1 MTLIEKLFKEIKTD
15 DRESSRIKRIRE
27 GVIIWSR
34 HYMGVKYSKYVENV
48 YQGVLASLYSNK
60 DKINLDNLGEYY
72 MEAIKHCCNL
82 CKKKDKS
89 IWKYEK
95 TFLLN
100 DDKIVH

>member
-34 HYMGVKYSKYVENV
+34 RYMGVKFGKYVENI
-48 YQGVLASLYSNK
+48 YQDVLASLCRNR
-60 DKINLDNLGEYY
+60 DKIDLDNLGEYY
-72 MEAIKHCCNL
+72 MEAIKHYCNL
-82 CKKKDKS
+82 YKKKDKK

-100 DDKIVH
+100 EDKIVH